1 MSKCSKCQ
9 NDFIPLLKSDGLPY
23 KTCDRCKCT
32 DKKYRDKHQDYLN
45 NEDKIKKYREVNKDK
60 IKERVKEY
68 REVNKDKINAKNSER
83 ITCECGCTSR
93 KDKISQHKKSSCHQK
108 LMEEKN
114 KLKRDLTDEELDVF
128 FRTNYPF
135 QVPLPARLRKL
146 AEHAQAF
153 ALVEPCGDVE
163 CAVQAVQE
171 ALSRVGL

>member
-9 NDFIPLLKSDGLPY
+9 NDFTPLMKSNGLPY

-32 DKKYRDKHQDYLN
+32 DEKYRDTHKDQRKLYRDQHYLDN
-45 NEDKIKKYREVNKDK
+45 QDKIKEYRELNKDK

-93 KDKISQHKKSSCHQK
+93 RDKISQHKKSSCHQK

-114 KLKRDLTDEELDVF
+114 KLKRNLTDEVF
-128 FRTNYPF
+128 AK
-135 QVPLPARLRKL
+135 QKKKKGSAI
-146 AEHAQAF
+146 E
-153 ALVEPCGDVE
+153 
-163 CAVQAVQE
+163 
-171 ALSRVGL
+171 